1 MVWSDR
7 RNVVA
12 AGPLACLPELAV
24 AVADAEKKERI
35 RRRVAQIRAVG
46 ATNEGGNKE
55 PPGATDFNG
64 GEWRRGQ
71 RPIIVDMSA
80 MLTGSS
86 SDKLRLFLS

>member
-1 MVWSDR
+1 MFAGVGRGRGR
-7 RNVVA
+7 RREE
-12 AGPLACLPELAV
+12 GK
-24 AVADAEKKERI
+24 DQK
-35 RRRVAQIRAVG
+35 RRVAQIRAVG